1 MTVNPGLIRAIGRWS
16 LAGLLLNGVIGSGI
30 YRLPAEVGGKL
41 GGQAWIA
48 WIVAGLA
55 IATIVACYA
64 EVSSRFGEAG
74 GQYLYARLAFG
85 SYAGLQMGWI
95 SYLVRLT
102 SAAVNVNLFAVYLAE
117 FIPAAGRGI
126 MPAVVAALYFGLV
139 AWVNVCGVRQATALS
154 DVFILAKL
162 VPLAAFGVWGAWLV
176 FSHGPVAPGPIPA
189 VSGTTWIE
197 AVMLLI
203 YAYGGFESS
212 LVPLSEARQPERDA
226 PFALFVGLGTCMLL
240 FVMVQAVTTWSLPDP
255 GAHPRPIADAA
266 RALAGPIGATV
277 MALGALTSLLG
288 WGLAAMVHVP
298 RLTYA
303 MAERGDLPAVFGRVH
318 PVYRTPAVSI
328 IVYAVISF
336 ALTLSGTLLQNLS
349 IAVIA
354 RLVTYAIVC
363 LSLPALR
370 RRDGRDAALPAAR
383 FRLPGGWLFPALG
396 VGISVVLATR
406 LGLRDVAIMAIVI
419 FLGTGHWLVNR
430 RLTVAR

>member
-1 MTVNPGLIRAIGRWS
+1 MTAKPALVRAIGRWS

-41 GGQAWIA
+41 GSQAWIA
-48 WIVAGLA
+48 WVIAAVA

-74 GQYLYARLAFG
+74 GQYLYARVAFG
-85 SYAGLQMGWI
+85 SYLGLQMGWI

-117 FIPAAGRGI
+117 FLPAAGRGA
-126 MPAVVAALYFGLV
+126 MPAAVAAAYFTFV
-139 AWVNVCGVRQATALS
+139 AAVNVRGVKQATALS

-162 VPLAAFGVWGAWLV
+162 LPLVLFVAGGAWLAL
-176 FSHGPVAPGPIPA
+176 SHGPVVADPIPA
-189 VSGTTWIE
+189 VTGTTWLE

-212 LVPLSEARQPERDA
+212 LVPLGEAREPERDA
-226 PFALFVGLGTCMLL
+226 PFALFVGLGTTMLL
-240 FVMVQAVTTWSLPDP
+240 FVLVQVVTTWSLAAP
-255 GAHPRPIADAA
+255 GTHARPLADAA
-266 RALAGPIGATV
+266 RALAGSTGATV
-277 MALGALTSLLG
+277 MTLGALVSLVG
-288 WGLAAMVHVP
+288 WGLAAMVHIP

-303 MAERGDLPAVFGRVH
+303 MAEQGDLPAAFGWVH

-328 IVYAVISF
+328 VVYAVISF

-354 RLVTYAIVC
+354 RLVTYGLVC
-363 LSLPALR
+363 LALPVLR
-370 RRDGRDAALPAAR
+370 RRDGRDPRLPAAR
-383 FRLPGGWLFPALG
+383 FTLPGGLAFPALG
-396 VGISVVLATR
+396 LGVAAVLATR
-406 LGLRDVAIMAIVI
+406 LGIRDVVVMSGVVA
-419 FLGTGHWLVNR
+419 LGTIHWLANR
-430 RLTVAR
+430 RRLVPA